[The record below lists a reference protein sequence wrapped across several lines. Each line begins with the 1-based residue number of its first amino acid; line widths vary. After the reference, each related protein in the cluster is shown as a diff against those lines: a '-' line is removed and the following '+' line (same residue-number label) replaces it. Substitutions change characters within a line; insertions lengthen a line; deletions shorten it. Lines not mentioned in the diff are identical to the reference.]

1 MSKETWIGK
10 KGLRYWYYKYRD
22 SEYFS
27 LGFTAVAVVGCL
39 ILLFYVIIPQVT
51 SWFSIR
57 DEIIA
62 TRERISVLQDN
73 INFMNNLDK
82 GQMNTQ
88 IQTAAGA
95 LPPEKDFGSMLDV
108 LSGAAVSSGV
118 SLNDFSFQVGNVASS
133 SGMVLDERHKNLAS
147 VKITV
152 VALGSVDKVK
162 KFISTVQNSVPI
174 SEVVNI
180 DGSGQTISI
189 SIQFYQKNLKDVK
202 IQEDQPLKPLSAEK
216 FALLQ
221 QLNTWKKSQTN
232 VNFES
237 SDASGGAL
245 PLF

>member
-27 LGFTAVAVVGCL
+27 LGFTAVTVVGC
-39 ILLFYVIIPQVT
+39 IVLLFYVIIPQVT

-62 TRERISVLQDN
+62 TRARIAVLQDN

-82 GQMNTQ
+82 GQMNAQ

-95 LPPEKDFGSMLDV
+95 LPPEKDFGSMLDLLANASV
-108 LSGAAVSSGV
+108 TSGV
-118 SLNDFSFQVGNVASS
+118 SLNDFTFQVGNVASS
-133 SGMVLDERHKNLAS
+133 SGMVTDSRHKNIAS

-152 VALGSVDKVK
+152 VALGTVTQVK
-162 KFISTVQNSVPI
+162 NFITAVQNSIPV

-180 DGSGQTISI
+180 DGSGQTISL
-189 SIQFYQKNLKDVK
+189 SIQFYQKSLKDVN
-202 IQEDQPLKPLSAEK
+202 IQPDQPLKPLSAEK

-221 QLNTWKKSQTN
+221 QLNTWKKNQAAPA
-232 VNFES
+232 FEA
-237 SDASGGAL
+237 SDASSAAM

>member
-1 MSKETWIGK
+1 MSKETWVGK

-27 LGFTAVAVVGCL
+27 LGFTALTVVGCV
-39 ILLFYVIIPQVT
+39 ILLFYIIIPQVT

-57 DEIIA
+57 DEIVA
-62 TRERISVLQDN
+62 TRERINILQDN

-82 GQMNTQ
+82 GQMNSQ
-88 IQTAAGA
+88 MQTAAGA
-95 LPPEKDFGSMLDV
+95 LPPEKDFGAMLDV
-108 LSGAAVSSGV
+108 LSNAAVTSGV

-133 SGMVLDERHKNLAS
+133 SGLVLDSRHKNIAS

-152 VALGSVDKVK
+152 VALGTVSEVK
-162 KFISTVQNSVPI
+162 KFINVVQNSVPI

-180 DGSGQTISI
+180 DGSGQTISV
-189 SIQFYQKNLKDVK
+189 SIQFYQKNLKDIK
-202 IQEDQPLKPLSAEK
+202 IQEDQPLKQLSAEK

-221 QLNTWKKSQTN
+221 QLNTWKKSQPG
-232 VNFES
+232 VNLDGPE
-237 SDASGGAL
+237 ASGPAL